1 MRWQIASRPSG
12 FSRGRASQGNAR
24 GRRRK
29 PLFPTEAQRW
39 RNPITRDWHEPLR
52 TEERKRKQ
60 RRLLFHLL
68 PRAFAS
74 LRSLAHP
81 RDKPENP
88 RGLPIRKSR
97 GYSSPYS
104 NRSVNCSFWSHKG
117 RTGRKAVIF
126 AHTDIAQRNVQ
137 RNTYKEKKDPSNAV
151 LKTANNLDILYAI

>member
-1 MRWQIASRPSG
+1 MLSISFIPLPDIWVRAFVGYWPWTLSL
-12 FSRGRASQGNAR
+12 FSSPAGRNV
-24 GRRRK
+24 GRLFEITAKKLNLCGLRRENENK
-29 PLFPTEAQRW
+29 EDFF
-39 RNPITRDWHEPLR
+39 
-52 TEERKRKQ
+52 
-60 RRLLFHLL
+60 FHLL

-117 RTGRKAVIF
+117 RTGRKAVFF
-126 AHTDIAQRNVQ
+126 AHTDIA
-137 RNTYKEKKDPSNAV
+137 
-151 LKTANNLDILYAI
+151 

>member
-1 MRWQIASRPSG
+1 MVDCQQTLRIFARSSKPKKRAREKTKTSFLRRGSKVEKSNNASLNLCG
-12 FSRGRASQGNAR
+12 L
-24 GRRRK
+24 RRENENK
-29 PLFPTEAQRW
+29 EDFF
-39 RNPITRDWHEPLR
+39 
-52 TEERKRKQ
+52 
-60 RRLLFHLL
+60 FHLL

>member
-1 MRWQIASRPSG
+1 MNLCG
-12 FSRGRASQGNAR
+12 L
-24 GRRRK
+24 RRENENK
-29 PLFPTEAQRW
+29 EDFF
-39 RNPITRDWHEPLR
+39 
-52 TEERKRKQ
+52 
-60 RRLLFHLL
+60 FHLL

-117 RTGRKAVIF
+117 RTGRKAVFFLPIQISLSVMF
-126 AHTDIAQRNVQ
+126 SEILT
-137 RNTYKEKKDPSNAV
+137 KKTRPLQCCFEDSEQSRHHR
-151 LKTANNLDILYAI
+151 LCNLNYP